1 MQADLTDTQQS
12 RIDDVV
18 NEIMNN
24 PNNDIVRTP
33 IFENM
38 PGRCF
43 IGERNL
49 NMFTQQNYCYESKLL
64 YGM

>member
-12 RIDDVV
+12 RIDEEV

-24 PNNDIVRTP
+24 LDIGIVLTP
-33 IFENM
+33 VFENM

-49 NMFTQQNYCYESKLL
+49 NTFTQQNYCYDSKLL
-64 YGM
+64 YGV

>member
-12 RIDDVV
+12 SIDDDVH
-18 NEIMNN
+18 EIMNN
-24 PNNDIVRTP
+24 PTTDIVTTP
-33 IFENM
+33 VFENM

-43 IGERNL
+43 IGEQNL
-49 NMFTQQNYCYESKLL
+49 NTFTQQNYCYDSKLL